1 MMYSRNLLKRKSL
14 LASNEDPVSLAS
26 RTSPLASFLL
36 IDRSPSTKSSKLISK
51 EDLVFTISLNTC
63 SRSKVTT
70 KTIVNLALTS
80 LKNEIT
86 C

>member
-1 MMYSRNLLKRKSL
+1 
-14 LASNEDPVSLAS
+14 
-26 RTSPLASFLL
+26 
-36 IDRSPSTKSSKLISK
+36 
-51 EDLVFTISLNTC
+51 LNTC